1 MNTLEN
7 AKAPRTIYIACVA
20 LLAIALFAAPVVDAQ
35 DAKKEKKDKVQYV
48 IRLAGHV
55 AMSGQ
60 AGGMGDKIDIAISGF
75 TTKDQR
81 QKLYEILA
89 TEGSDSLVKAIQGS
103 EELGWVKTPRG
114 RHTLRYVYK
123 FKQEGK
129 TLIIAATERPLG
141 YGEVM
146 RSDRSV
152 DYNVSMLQLAVDEKG
167 KWVGGV
173 APAMEIFWNEKE
185 DRMDTKMLSQG
196 LIAVQGIREVK

>member
-1 MNTLEN
+1 MKALEN
-7 AKAPRTIYIACVA
+7 AKAPRTIYIAFVA
-20 LLAIALFAAPVVDAQ
+20 LLAVALFAAPVVDAQ
-35 DAKKEKKDKVQYV
+35 DAEKEKKDKAKYA
-48 IRLAGHV
+48 IRLAGHI

-60 AGGMGDKIDIAISGF
+60 AGGMGDKVDIAISGF
-75 TTKDQR
+75 TTKEQR
-81 QKLYEILA
+81 QALFETLA
-89 TEGSDSLVKAIQGS
+89 TEGSDALVKAIQES
-103 EELGWVKTPRG
+103 EDLGWVRTPRG

-129 TLIIAATERPLG
+129 TLIIAATDRPLG

-152 DYNVSMLQLAVDEKG
+152 DYNISMMQLAVDEKG